1 MSDITVIGRVSEQE
15 TMTSLELARVTG
27 SRHDHLKRG
36 IVRQAARGGF
46 LLPPLEGVANPSSG
60 PAKIGIY
67 RLDKNQSISVVAK
80 LCPEFLQRIIDRW
93 QRLEDERA
101 AENSRDVAVPDFSDP
116 AEMAEAWAA
125 QYRAAQAAEREVL
138 QLESKA
144 VRDAPMV
151 AFAEAVQE
159 SDDAIDIATMAKLIG
174 IGPLKLF
181 DFLRDEKRVI
191 FRDYDGYQVPHQR
204 HIDNGR
210 MRVVE
215 SAYQVRGGRTLLSRK
230 TVITGKGQLYV
241 TKLWLDAHSGSLQM
255 PLPC

>member
-1 MSDITVIGRVSEQE
+1 MTAITISVESTQE
-15 TMTSLELARVTG
+15 TMTSLELSRVTG

-36 IVRQAARGGF
+36 IVRLAKAGKIT
-46 LLPPLEGVANPSSG
+46 LPPVCEVPNDASG
-60 PAKIGIY
+60 PAKISVFLLTKHESVIVAATVDPAIIY
-67 RLDKNQSISVVAK
+67 S
-80 LCPEFLQRIIDRW
+80 IIDRW

-101 AENSRDVAVPDFSDP
+101 AANSRDVAVPDFSDP
-116 AEMAEAWAA
+116 AAMAEAWAA
-125 QYRAAQAAEREVL
+125 QYRAAL

-144 VRDAPMV
+144 VRDAPLV

-159 SDDAIDIATMAKLIG
+159 TDDAIDIATMAKLIG

-181 DFLRDEKRVI
+181 DFLRDAKRVI

-215 SAYQVRGGRTLLSRK
+215 SAYKVRGGRTLLSRK

-241 TKLWLDAHSGSLQM
+241 TKLWFDAHSGSRQM
-255 PLPC
+255 PIPC

>member
-1 MSDITVIGRVSEQE
+1 MTAITISVESTQE

-27 SRHDHLKRG
+27 SRHDNLKRG
-36 IVRQAARGGF
+36 IVRQAENLCF
-46 LLPPLEGVANPSSG
+46 ELPPTEEVANPEAG
-60 PAKIGIY
+60 PTKIGIY
-67 RLDKNQSISVVAK
+67 RLDKNQSIAVVAR
-80 LCPEFLQRIIDRW
+80 LCPGFLQRIIDRW

-101 AENSRDVAVPDFSDP
+101 AANSRDVAVTDFSDP
-116 AEMAEAWAA
+116 AAMAEAWAA

-144 VRDAPMV
+144 VRDAPLV

-159 SDDAIDIATMAKLIG
+159 SNDAIDISAMAKLIG

-191 FRDYDGYQVPHQR
+191 FRDCDGYQVPYQR

-215 SAYQVRGGRTLLSRK
+215 SAYQVRGGRNLLSRK

-255 PLPC
+255 PIPC

>member
-1 MSDITVIGRVSEQE
+1 MSDITVIGSVSAQE
-15 TMTSLELARVTG
+15 TMTSLELSRVTG

-46 LLPPLEGVANPSSG
+46 LLPPLEEVANPSSG

-93 QRLEDERA
+93 QQLEDERA
-101 AENSRDVAVPDFSDP
+101 EGSRHDVAVPDFSDP
-116 AEMAEAWAA
+116 AAMAEAWAA

-159 SDDAIDIATMAKLIG
+159 SDDAIDIAAMAKLIG

-191 FRDYDGYQVPHQR
+191 FRDYDGYQVPYQR
-204 HIDNGR
+204 LIDNGR

-241 TKLWLDAHSGSLQM
+241 TKLWQAEHGSPHQI
-255 PLPC
+255 PPTC

>member
-1 MSDITVIGRVSEQE
+1 MSEITVIGSVSEQE

-27 SRHDHLKRG
+27 ARHDNLKRG
-36 IVRQAARGGF
+36 IVRLAKLGKIR
-46 LLPPLEGVANPSSG
+46 LPPICEVPNMATG
-60 PAKIGIY
+60 PAKISVFLLTKHESVIVAATVDPAIIY
-67 RLDKNQSISVVAK
+67 
-80 LCPEFLQRIIDRW
+80 RIIDRW
-93 QRLEDERA
+93 QQLEDERA
-101 AENSRDVAVPDFSDP
+101 AANSRDVAVPDFSDP
-116 AEMAEAWAA
+116 AAMAEAWAA

-138 QLESKA
+138 QLEVKA
-144 VRDAPMV
+144 VRDAPLV

-181 DFLRDEKRVI
+181 DFLRDAKRVI
-191 FRDYDGYQVPHQR
+191 YRDYDGYQVPHQR

-241 TKLWLDAHSGSLQM
+241 TKLWFDAHSGSRQM
-255 PLPC
+255 PIPC

>member
-1 MSDITVIGRVSEQE
+1 
-15 TMTSLELARVTG
+15 
-27 SRHDHLKRG
+27 
-36 IVRQAARGGF
+36 
-46 LLPPLEGVANPSSG
+46 
-60 PAKIGIY
+60 
-67 RLDKNQSISVVAK
+67 
-80 LCPEFLQRIIDRW
+80 
-93 QRLEDERA
+93 
-101 AENSRDVAVPDFSDP
+101 
-116 AEMAEAWAA
+116 MAEAWAA

-174 IGPLKLF
+174 IGPFELF

-191 FRDYDGYQVPHQR
+191 FLDADGYKVPYQR

-215 SAYQVRGGRTLLSRK
+215 SSFRVRGGRTRLSRK

-241 TKLWLDAHSGSLQM
+241 TKLWFDAHSGSRQM
-255 PLPC
+255 PIPC

>member
-1 MSDITVIGRVSEQE
+1 MSEIKVIGSASEQE

-27 SRHDHLKRG
+27 ARHDNLKRG
-36 IVRQAARGGF
+36 IVRLAKLGKIR
-46 LLPPLEGVANPSSG
+46 LPPICEVPNMATG
-60 PAKIGIY
+60 PAKISVFLLTKHESVIVAATVDPAIIY
-67 RLDKNQSISVVAK
+67 
-80 LCPEFLQRIIDRW
+80 RIIDRW
-93 QRLEDERA
+93 QQLEDERA
-101 AENSRDVAVPDFSDP
+101 AANSRDVAVPDFSDP
-116 AEMAEAWAA
+116 AAMAEAWAA

-138 QLESKA
+138 QLEIKA
-144 VRDAPMV
+144 VRDAPLV

-181 DFLRDEKRVI
+181 DFLRDAKRVI
-191 FRDYDGYQVPHQR
+191 YRDYDGYQVPHQR

-230 TVITGKGQLYV
+230 TVITGKGQIYV
-241 TKLWLDAHSGSLQM
+241 TKLWFDAHSGSRQM
-255 PLPC
+255 PIPC